1 MRVASGWHPGT
12 DGTLV
17 VVRSHP
23 HKGYVALNVRHT
35 ILLAACFRTPG
46 SAKER
51 PEILREYEMA
61 DTHNEFADARH
72 RLNGGTRRRLL
83 RADELLE
90 SALRRRKRRDFA
102 DRSFIR
108 PFEHLLKACNDEAN
122 LSVFGVR
129 ALRIDVLR
137 CLRNLLYFDEIE
149 ADCPSVLTRQ
159 IRAPVFIT
167 GMPRSGT
174 TFLHRLILQDPGTI
188 APRLFQLVYPD
199 ASQASCIGTALRK
212 RWVSL
217 QLTLL
222 RLIAPE
228 LNALHPVAVDSPEE
242 CTDITAQVFQSLR
255 FDAMY
260 RVPSYNS
267 WLERSGFLDAYRF
280 HRRFLQHLDAQLPG
294 RRWILKSP
302 DHLFALE
309 DIRKVYPDARLVLV
323 HRDPVRVLA
332 SVAKLTEV
340 LRRPFARS
348 VDRIEIGREVSASWL
363 DGARRMRGL
372 AGDDLALHLNYRQIV
387 ARPIDAVRAVYQH
400 CDLVL
405 TEEAERRMRS
415 WLRTGTNV
423 HRPWRSYK
431 LAEFGL
437 DAHLLR
443 ERFAPYTD
451 TFGIEIEGC
460 AGGTGTGALA

>member
-1 MRVASGWHPGT
+1 MGETP
-12 DGTLV
+12 
-17 VVRSHP
+17 
-23 HKGYVALNVRHT
+23 KGHIGAHGG
-35 ILLAACFRTPG
+35 LLGR
-46 SAKER
+46 
-51 PEILREYEMA
+51 
-61 DTHNEFADARH
+61 D
-72 RLNGGTRRRLL
+72 RRRPL
-83 RADELLE
+83 RAGELLE
-90 SALRRRKRRDFA
+90 SALRRGKRRDFA
-102 DRSFIR
+102 DRSFIL
-108 PFEHLLKACNDEAN
+108 PFKHLLQACSEEAD
-122 LSVFGVR
+122 LSAFGVR
-129 ALRIDVLR
+129 ALRIDLLR
-137 CLRNLLYFDEIE
+137 CLRNLLHFDEIE
-149 ADCPSVLTRQ
+149 AEYPSVLMRPIQ
-159 IRAPVFIT
+159 APVFIT

-188 APRLFQLVYPD
+188 APLLFQLVYPYG
-199 ASQASCIGTALRK
+199 SQASSFGTALRK
-212 RWVSL
+212 RWVSV
-217 QLTLL
+217 QLALFRML
-222 RLIAPE
+222 APE
-228 LNALHPVAVDSPEE
+228 LNSLHPVAVDAPEE
-242 CTDITAQVFQSLR
+242 CTDIIAQVFQSLR

-267 WLERSGFLDAYRF
+267 WLEHSGFLDAYRF
-280 HRRFLQHLDAQLPG
+280 HRRFLQHLDCQFPG

-302 DHLFALE
+302 DHLFALD
-309 DIRKVYPDARLVLV
+309 DIRKVYPDAHLVLV

-372 AGDDLALHLNYRQIV
+372 AGDELALHLNYRQIV

-437 DAHLLR
+437 DANLLR
-443 ERFAPYTD
+443 ERFAPYID

-460 AGGTGTGALA
+460 EGGTGTGALA

>member
-1 MRVASGWHPGT
+1 
-12 DGTLV
+12 
-17 VVRSHP
+17 
-23 HKGYVALNVRHT
+23 
-35 ILLAACFRTPG
+35 
-46 SAKER
+46 
-51 PEILREYEMA
+51 MA
-61 DTHNEFADARH
+61 DTHNEFIGARESVKQSA
-72 RLNGGTRRRLL
+72 RRGSL

-108 PFEHLLKACNDEAN
+108 PFEYLLKACNEEAN

-129 ALRIDVLR
+129 ALRVDVLR

-149 ADCPSVLTRQ
+149 ADFPSVLARP

-174 TFLHRLILQDPGTI
+174 TFLHRLILQDPSTI

-199 ASQASCIGTALRK
+199 AYRASCLGAALRK

-217 QLTLL
+217 QLTLF

-280 HRRFLQHLDAQLPG
+280 HRRFLQHLDAQLPA

-302 DHLFALE
+302 DHLFALD

-323 HRDPVRVLA
+323 HRDPVRVLG

-363 DGARRMRGL
+363 DGARRMREL
-372 AGDDLALHLNYRQIV
+372 SSDDSALHLNYRQIV
-387 ARPIDAVRAVYQH
+387 ARPIEAVRKVYRH

-405 TEEAERRMRS
+405 TEAAEARMRS
-415 WLRTGTNV
+415 WLRTAANAR
-423 HRPWRSYK
+423 RPWRTYK

-451 TFGIEIEGC
+451 TFGIELEHFER
-460 AGGTGTGALA
+460 GTGTGALA

>member
-1 MRVASGWHPGT
+1 
-12 DGTLV
+12 
-17 VVRSHP
+17 
-23 HKGYVALNVRHT
+23 
-35 ILLAACFRTPG
+35 
-46 SAKER
+46 
-51 PEILREYEMA
+51 MA
-61 DTHNEFADARH
+61 DTHNEFIGARESVKH
-72 RLNGGTRRRLL
+72 SARRGSL

-108 PFEHLLKACNDEAN
+108 PFEYLLKACNEEAN

-129 ALRIDVLR
+129 ALRVDVLR

-149 ADCPSVLTRQ
+149 ADFPSVLARP

-188 APRLFQLVYPD
+188 APRLFQLVYPY

-217 QLTLL
+217 QLALF

-242 CTDITAQVFQSLR
+242 CTDITAHVFQSLR

-267 WLERSGFLDAYRF
+267 WLGRSGFLDAYRF
-280 HRRFLQHLDAQLPG
+280 HRRFLQHLDAQLPA

-302 DHLFALE
+302 DHLFALD

-340 LRRPFARS
+340 LRRPFTRS
-348 VDRIEIGREVSASWL
+348 IDRVGIGREVSASWL

-372 AGDDLALHLNYRQIV
+372 SLNGDAALHLNYRQII
-387 ARPIDAVRAVYQH
+387 ARPIDAVRAVYRH

-405 TEEAERRMRS
+405 TDEAEGRMRS
-415 WLRTGTNV
+415 WLRTAANV
-423 HRPWRSYK
+423 RRPWRDYK

-437 DAHLLR
+437 DAQLLR

-451 TFGIEIEGC
+451 TFGIEIEHFG
-460 AGGTGTGALA
+460 AGTGTSALA

>member
-1 MRVASGWHPGT
+1 
-12 DGTLV
+12 
-17 VVRSHP
+17 
-23 HKGYVALNVRHT
+23 
-35 ILLAACFRTPG
+35 
-46 SAKER
+46 
-51 PEILREYEMA
+51 MA
-61 DTHNEFADARH
+61 DTQKEYVGVHPRA
-72 RLNGGTRRRLL
+72 NGSKRRSSL

-90 SALRRRKRRDFA
+90 SALKRGRRRDFA

-108 PFEHLLKACNDEAN
+108 PFEHLLKACNEEAD

-129 ALRIDVLR
+129 ALRVDVLR

-149 ADCPSVLTRQ
+149 ADCPAVLARPIQ
-159 IRAPVFIT
+159 APVFIT

-174 TFLHRLILQDPGTI
+174 TFLHRLILQDPSTI

-199 ASQASCIGTALRK
+199 ASRASCIGATLRK
-212 RWVSL
+212 QWVSL
-217 QLTLL
+217 QLALF

-242 CTDITAQVFQSLR
+242 CTDITAHVFQSLR

-267 WLERSGFLDAYRF
+267 WLERRGFLDAYRF

-302 DHLFALE
+302 DHVFALD
-309 DIRKVYPDARLVLV
+309 DIRKVYPDAHLVLV

-348 VDRIEIGREVSASWL
+348 VDPLEIGREVSASWT
-363 DGARRMRGL
+363 DGAQRMS
-372 AGDDLALHLNYRQIV
+372 DLSASGAHVLHL
-387 ARPIDAVRAVYQH
+387 
-400 CDLVL
+400 
-405 TEEAERRMRS
+405 
-415 WLRTGTNV
+415 
-423 HRPWRSYK
+423 
-431 LAEFGL
+431 
-437 DAHLLR
+437 
-443 ERFAPYTD
+443 
-451 TFGIEIEGC
+451 
-460 AGGTGTGALA
+460 

>member
-1 MRVASGWHPGT
+1 MTDTQKEYVGVHP
-12 DGTLV
+12 
-17 VVRSHP
+17 R
-23 HKGYVALNVRHT
+23 AN
-35 ILLAACFRTPG
+35 G
-46 SAKER
+46 SK
-51 PEILREYEMA
+51 
-61 DTHNEFADARH
+61 
-72 RLNGGTRRRLL
+72 RRGPL

-90 SALRRRKRRDFA
+90 SALKRGKRRDFA

-108 PFEHLLKACNDEAN
+108 PFEHLLKACNEEAD
-122 LSVFGVR
+122 LSMFGVR

-137 CLRNLLYFDEIE
+137 CLRNLLYFDAIE
-149 ADCPSVLTRQ
+149 ADCPAVLARP

-199 ASQASCIGTALRK
+199 ASQASCIRTALRK

-280 HRRFLQHLDAQLPG
+280 HRRFLQHLDAQLPA

-302 DHLFALE
+302 DHLFALD

-348 VDRIEIGREVSASWL
+348 IDRIGIGREVSASWL
-363 DGARRMRGL
+363 DGAQRMSGL
-372 AGDDLALHLNYRQIV
+372 STDASVLHLNYRQIV
-387 ARPIDAVRAVYQH
+387 ACPLDAVRAVYRH
-400 CDLVL
+400 CGLVL
-405 TEEAERRMRS
+405 SEQSEARMRS
-415 WLRTGTNV
+415 WLRTRANV
-423 HRPWRSYK
+423 SRPWRDYRV
-431 LAEFGL
+431 AEFGL
-437 DAHLLR
+437 DPHILR

-451 TFGIEIEGC
+451 TFGIEIEHFER
-460 AGGTGTGALA
+460 GTGTGALA

>member
-1 MRVASGWHPGT
+1 
-12 DGTLV
+12 
-17 VVRSHP
+17 
-23 HKGYVALNVRHT
+23 
-35 ILLAACFRTPG
+35 
-46 SAKER
+46 
-51 PEILREYEMA
+51 MA
-61 DTHNEFADARH
+61 DTHNEFVDARH

-309 DIRKVYPDARLVLV
+309 DIRKVYPDAR
-323 HRDPVRVLA
+323 
-332 SVAKLTEV
+332 
-340 LRRPFARS
+340 FARS

-443 ERFAPYTD
+443 ERFAPYID

-460 AGGTGTGALA
+460 EGGTGTGALA

>member
-1 MRVASGWHPGT
+1 
-12 DGTLV
+12 
-17 VVRSHP
+17 
-23 HKGYVALNVRHT
+23 
-35 ILLAACFRTPG
+35 
-46 SAKER
+46 
-51 PEILREYEMA
+51 MA
-61 DTHNEFADARH
+61 DTHNELIAARQS
-72 RLNGGTRRRLL
+72 LNGTPRRRLL

-108 PFEHLLKACNDEAN
+108 PFERLLEACNEEAD

-129 ALRIDVLR
+129 ALRVDVLR

-149 ADCPSVLTRQ
+149 ADCPAVLARP
-159 IRAPVFIT
+159 IHAPVFIT

-174 TFLHRLILQDPGTI
+174 TFLHRLILQDPSTI

-199 ASQASCIGTALRK
+199 ASHASWGATALRK

-217 QLTLL
+217 QLALF

-228 LNALHPVAVDSPEE
+228 LNTLHPVAVDSPEE
-242 CTDITAQVFQSLR
+242 CTDITAHVFQSLR

-280 HRRFLQHLDAQLPG
+280 HRRFLQHLDAQHPT

-302 DHLFALE
+302 DHLFALD

-363 DGARRMRGL
+363 DGARRMREL
-372 AGDDLALHLNYRQIV
+372 SQGDTALHLNYRQIV
-387 ARPIDAVRAVYQH
+387 ARPIDAVRAVYRH

-405 TEEAERRMRS
+405 SAEAEARMRR
-415 WLRTGTNV
+415 WLRTAGNV
-423 HRPWRSYK
+423 RRPWRNYK

-443 ERFAPYTD
+443 ERFASYTD
-451 TFGIEIEGC
+451 TFGIEIEHFER
-460 AGGTGTGALA
+460 GTGTGALA